1 MTATALSPNRIVPLA
16 LSLLFSQCGFPET
29 SHSYFLSVHQL
40 ASELDIGN
48 QNESYRETRWRI
60 GAGEQQTPRWQFQ
73 HDYRIFELPSVD
85 GVVAASNG
93 HLHALSWQWHFALEN
108 WQVTLT
114 PTLATSSNAL
124 RHLKEVEL
132 DDWQANFALLYPYKH
147 MKFGI
152 AAGSQF
158 GRYRPHPVWQWHLHH
173 NDWSV
178 TLGFPENAVRWSLNE
193 FWQWHLRLFPD
204 GGQWR
209 VRDEQLTITSD
220 LEQRRWRLELG
231 LTWQWENIEIG
242 GHIIRHMEQ
251 RWRYRLM
258 DNRINEIDIPD
269 STALAVEF
277 NWGF

>member
-1 MTATALSPNRIVPLA
+1 MIATSPSTKRTALLTA
-16 LSLLFSQCGFPET
+16 LLMFSQRGLTEAT
-29 SHSYFLSVHQL
+29 NSYFLSVHQL
-40 ASELDIGN
+40 ASELTIGN

-60 GAGEQQTPRWQFQ
+60 GAGEPQTPRWQFQ

-93 HLHALSWQWHFALEN
+93 HLHALSWQWRFALEN

-124 RHLKEVEL
+124 RHVKVLEL
-132 DDWQANFALLYPYKH
+132 DDWQANFTLLYPYEH
-147 MKFGI
+147 IKFGI
-152 AAGSQF
+152 AADSHF
-158 GRYRPHPVWQWHLHH
+158 GRYRPYPVWQWHLHH
-173 NDWSV
+173 NDWSAI
-178 TLGFPENAVRWSLNE
+178 LGFPENAVRWSPNE

-209 VRDEQLTITSD
+209 VRDEELTITSD

-242 GHIIRHMEQ
+242 GQVIRHVEQ
-251 RWRYRLM
+251 RWRYQLM
-258 DNRINEIDIPD
+258 DNTGNEIDIPD
-269 STALAVEF
+269 STAYALHIDWRF
-277 NWGF
+277 